1 MVLTNPGFFAILYPE
16 IGENRSLTSRPEN
29 FILIFPRLSTIIYT
43 QTWKVTHR
51 KEKIMTVKVVN
62 YTEAMV
68 ARLHEGYDGSAS
80 DEARREMVAAL
91 AAELGKS
98 EASVRA
104 KLTSE
109 GIYVPYTKA
118 PAGKNTVRKAA
129 LVAAIA
135 IHLGVDEEKVESL
148 EKANKSALAL
158 IYKALAA

>member
-1 MVLTNPGFFAILYPE
+1 
-16 IGENRSLTSRPEN
+16 
-29 FILIFPRLSTIIYT
+29 
-43 QTWKVTHR
+43 
-51 KEKIMTVKVVN
+51 MTVKVVN

>member
-1 MVLTNPGFFAILYPE
+1 
-16 IGENRSLTSRPEN
+16 
-29 FILIFPRLSTIIYT
+29 
-43 QTWKVTHR
+43 
-51 KEKIMTVKVVN
+51 
-62 YTEAMV
+62 MV

-80 DEARREMVAAL
+80 DAERKAQVAAL

-109 GIYVPYTKA
+109 GIYVPYSKA

-129 LVAAIA
+129 LVNAIA
-135 IHLGVDEEKVESL
+135 AQLDVHVETVESL
-148 EKANKSALAL
+148 EKANKVALAL